1 MTEFE
6 KVDIEKTE
14 ELSRLASAI
23 VREHYDP
30 ILGTE
35 QNDYMIEKFQSPDAI
50 RDQIRSGYRYYFI
63 VKDGER
69 AGFFGYYPRDGKT
82 YLSKLYVEK
91 SYRGRHLASDSMDFI
106 SRQTIEEGMNRIFL
120 NVNRYNYGSIAAYE
134 KLGFRKIAIEDNSIG
149 HGYYMN
155 DYVMEKEI

>member
-50 RDQIRSGYRYYFI
+50 RDQIRSGR
-63 VKDGER
+63 V
-69 AGFFGYYPRDGKT
+69 
-82 YLSKLYVEK
+82 
-91 SYRGRHLASDSMDFI
+91 
-106 SRQTIEEGMNRIFL
+106 
-120 NVNRYNYGSIAAYE
+120 
-134 KLGFRKIAIEDNSIG
+134 
-149 HGYYMN
+149 
-155 DYVMEKEI
+155 